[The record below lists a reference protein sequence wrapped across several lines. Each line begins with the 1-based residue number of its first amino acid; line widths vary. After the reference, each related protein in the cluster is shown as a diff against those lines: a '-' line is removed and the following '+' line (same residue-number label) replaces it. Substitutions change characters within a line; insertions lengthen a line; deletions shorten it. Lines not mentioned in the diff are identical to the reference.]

1 MGIDLVERIEQV
13 TVWQGLKDPETY
25 MRIAR
30 ALSAGEPVEVAAKI
44 FGRSPR
50 TIKRIADRVSKLRL
64 HEITISDGVH
74 SVRVGTIAAG
84 GDSRPLPSLLIATSL
99 GFSSRLSSTTG

>member
-25 MRIAR
+25 LRIAQ
-30 ALSAGEPVEVAAKI
+30 ALSAGEPAEAVAKT
-44 FGRSPR
+44 FGRTAR
-50 TIKRIADRVSKLRL
+50 TIKRIACRVSNLRL

-84 GDSRPLPSLLIATSL
+84 GGVRVRRHRCLSPLSGA
-99 GFSSRLSSTTG
+99 FQVA